1 MSGDPKPKVTLEDL
15 LRLKREERPAPEFWS
30 RFDRELRAKQL
41 AALVEKRPW
50 WQGIPA
56 WALNWRRFH
65 LPLGATAALAL
76 TLVSLRDSGSHP
88 VAAGPTEVQTSP
100 TVVTERASRD
110 LAPAVEGAVIA
121 APVLSP
127 TVASSVSAARGVAME
142 ESTESESLVAE
153 AALQTLEPE
162 SSPPVAAGLAEAVSA
177 RFAGGKVL
185 AALDN
190 EPNLGRGL
198 TSVREAKNPVVRGA
212 SVEPLA
218 QMSSPTEVRRARFRT
233 ALATPVAKE
242 TLAQAN
248 DRLARNLSDERM
260 NDAVRRFDAKA
271 DRLSLKF

>member
-15 LRLKREERPAPEFWS
+15 LRLKRAERPAPEFWA

-50 WQGIPA
+50 WQGLPE

-65 LPLGATAALAL
+65 LPLGATAVLAL

-88 VAAGPTEVQTSP
+88 VAAPTTLREPIVRVAGSSELASHELAVPVEVTS
-100 TVVTERASRD
+100 
-110 LAPAVEGAVIA
+110 IA
-121 APVLSP
+121 ATAAVSMAA
-127 TVASSVSAARGVAME
+127 ASGSAME
-142 ESTESESLVAE
+142 EPAEPEPVVAAVAMSPLESEAPQSA
-153 AALQTLEPE
+153 
-162 SSPPVAAGLAEAVSA
+162 AAGLAEAASS

-185 AALDN
+185 AALDS
-190 EPNLGRGL
+190 ESTLGRSLGA
-198 TSVREAKNPVVRGA
+198 VRETKSPVVRGA
-212 SVEPLA
+212 AFEPLA

>member
-1 MSGDPKPKVTLEDL
+1 MSGEPKPKVTLEDL

-50 WQGIPA
+50 WQGLPA

-65 LPLGATAALAL
+65 LPLGATAVLAV

-88 VAAGPTEVQTSP
+88 VAVEATAVQTFSA
-100 TVVTERASRD
+100 VVTERTSRD
-110 LAPAVEGAVIA
+110 LAPAAEAAVIA
-121 APVLSP
+121 APAVLP
-127 TVASSVSAARGVAME
+127 AKVSSVSAAIKVAME
-142 ESTESESLVAE
+142 ESNESESLAAE
-153 AALQTLEPE
+153 AALQAIEPE
-162 SSPPVAAGLAEAVSA
+162 SSPSVAAGLAEAVSA

-198 TSVREAKNPVVRGA
+198 TLVRETKNPVVRGA
-212 SVEPLA
+212 SFEPLA

-233 ALATPVAKE
+233 ALAAPVAKE
-242 TLAQAN
+242 TVAQAN
-248 DRLARNLSDERM
+248 DRLARSLSDERM